1 MARGIPAR
9 DNSTTQE
16 IEFNGIQLTV
26 KTKFKIFKFMRMLN
40 TDPIGALSLAL
51 DEDSLE
57 TVEEIEMDLADF
69 EKLVNLIS
77 DAISG
82 ADLKN

>member
-1 MARGIPAR
+1 MTTRNPAR
-9 DNSTTQE
+9 DTAATQE
-16 IEFNGIQLTV
+16 IEFNGIKLTV

-57 TVEEIEMDLADF
+57 AVEEIEMDLADF